1 MMKSKN
7 AIITAMFFFGLSPS
21 CFSENGS
28 FIHPGALNTAD
39 DFKKTALEVK
49 EGHQPWSSDFALL
62 RSNAHDSPDYTP
74 HPVAVLYRGTA
85 AGHPKENYALLFNDA
100 AAAYALA
107 LDWRL
112 SGDDSRAKRAVY
124 ILTQWA
130 EKLRSIDGTSDKF
143 LAAGL
148 YGYQLAVAAETLR
161 GSSDFSA
168 SQQKAI
174 RNMLVTVFAPMNIA
188 FLEHH
193 NGAKTDHYWANW
205 DLSSTASLMAIGIY
219 ADRKDFYEKAR
230 HYYLDGNGN
239 GALRKAAWKVY
250 PDGLVQWQESG
261 RDQAHTLLGIGLA
274 GTICQLAWNQG
285 DDLFGAYNN
294 RLLGAARYVA
304 RYNSGIS
311 VPYTVYHNSDV
322 AQSVISDKG
331 RGEIRPVWALLYG
344 HYVQLMHLSAPE
356 IKVALEKEGL
366 EGGGGNYGPN
376 SGGYDQLG
384 YGTLTFLN

>member
-1 MMKSKN
+1 MKNKKL
-7 AIITAMFFFGLSPS
+7 AIAVMLFFGFSPS

-39 DFKKTALEVK
+39 DFRKIALEVK

-62 RSNAHDSPDYTP
+62 RTNAHDSPDYTP
-74 HPVAVLYRGTA
+74 HPVATLYRGA
-85 AGHPKENYALLFNDA
+85 ATGHPKENYSFLFNDA

-112 SGDDSRAKRAVY
+112 SGDNSRVERAVY

-130 EKLRSIDGTSDKF
+130 NKLRAVDGTSDKF

-161 GSSDFSA
+161 GSSAFSA
-168 SQQKAI
+168 SQQKAV
-174 RNMLVTVFAPMNIA
+174 RDMLITVFAPMNID

-205 DLSSTASLMAIGIY
+205 DLSNTASLMAIGIY
-219 ADRKDFYEKAR
+219 ADRRDFYKKAR
-230 HYYLDGNGN
+230 DYYIGGNGN
-239 GALRKAAWKVY
+239 GALKNAAWKVY

-304 RYNSGIS
+304 RYNSGNS
-311 VPYTVYHNSDV
+311 VPYSIYQNSDV
-322 AQSVISDKG
+322 TQSVISSVA
-331 RGEIRPVWALLYG
+331 RGEKRPVWALFYG
-344 HYVQLMHLSAPE
+344 HYVQMMHISAPE
-356 IKVALEKEGL
+356 IKAAIMSEGN